1 MPDIQ
6 IQESGSG
13 EIPTIIEL
21 AWKIWPLWYEHII
34 GPEQV
39 VFMLDQIYNSDAI
52 SDQIEKGHVFYLVSL
67 KGKKVGFFS
76 INPGKESTCRLE
88 KLYLLPELKGN
99 GIGKLMLLQ
108 AENLAAKSS
117 SKMQLNVNRFNP
129 SLEFYLHQGFKI
141 VNEVDIPFGPF
152 FLNDFVLEKEIQIA
166 Q

>member
-1 MPDIQ
+1 MPDIK

-13 EIPTIIEL
+13 EIPAIIDL
-21 AWKIWPLWYEHII
+21 AWKIWPLWYEPII

-52 SDQIEKGHVFYLVSL
+52 SNQIEKGQAFYLVSL
-67 KGKKVGFFS
+67 KGKNVGFFS
-76 INPGKESTCRLE
+76 INTGKDSTCRLE

-99 GIGKLMLLQ
+99 GIGKFMLMQ
-108 AENLAAKSS
+108 AENLAVGSCR
-117 SKMQLNVNRFNP
+117 KMQLNVNRFNP
-129 SLEFYLHQGFKI
+129 SLEFYLHQGYKI

-152 FLNDFVLEKEIQIA
+152 FLNDFVLGKEIQIA

>member
-13 EIPTIIEL
+13 EIQAIIEL
-21 AWKIWPLWYEHII
+21 AWKIWPLWYEPII

-39 VFMLDQIYNSDAI
+39 VFMLDQIYNSENLT
-52 SDQIEKGHVFYLVSL
+52 SQIQNGQIFYIISL

-88 KLYLLPELKGN
+88 KLYLLPELIGI
-99 GIGKLMLLQ
+99 GIGKSILMQ
-108 AENLAAKSS
+108 AENLAAGSS
-117 SKMQLNVNRFNP
+117 NKMQLNVNRFNP
-129 SLEFYLHQGFKI
+129 SLGFYLHQGYKI
-141 VNEVDIPFGPF
+141 VSEVDIPFGPF

>member
-6 IQESGSG
+6 IQESGPG
-13 EIPTIIEL
+13 EIQAIIEL
-21 AWKIWPLWYEHII
+21 AWKIWPLWYEPII

-39 VFMLDQIYNSDAI
+39 VFMLDQIYNSNAI
-52 SDQIEKGHVFYLVSL
+52 SDQIEKGQAFYLVSL
-67 KGKKVGFFS
+67 KGKNVGFFS
-76 INPGKESTCRLE
+76 INPGKDSICRLE
-88 KLYLLPELKGN
+88 KLYLLAEVKGK

-129 SLEFYLHQGFKI
+129 SIDFYLHQGYKI
-141 VNEVDIPFGPF
+141 VNEVDISFGPF